1 MENDLLVQ
9 MGKRIS
15 KRRSQLHMTQEEL
28 AERAGIT
35 PQTVSTAEL
44 GKKALRPEN
53 IVKICG
59 ALGISTDYL
68 LLGTVAGEDIAILAE
83 RISGLSTAQYRYLES
98 IISSYVAALN
108 DLE

>member
-9 MGKRIS
+9 MGKRIP

-44 GKKALRPEN
+44 GRKALRPEN

-59 ALGISTDYL
+59 ALGISTD
-68 LLGTVAGEDIAILAE
+68 TWRV
-83 RISGLSTAQYRYLES
+83 
-98 IISSYVAALN
+98 
-108 DLE
+108 